1 MADETNNPD
10 EQVDNRPAKAETTVK
25 KRVVKKKVAKKKVT
39 AKKKVATK
47 KKVTAKKKTS
57 KPKAQSSAPATVAQ
71 NESIKGD
78 DDKMAAVETTATPVS
93 VATAG
98 AQAPEADVT
107 ESKTASSSS
116 KVPSSNVVVQQQLQ
130 EKTPEESSMSTETKS
145 SSGFWIKVLFWL
157 IIIILG
163 FMYIRSIAKK
173 PVTESTSESTAV
185 SQIEAVTADTH
196 EQTVEDEAIS
206 ADVPAAPLEDPSAAE
221 HDQVT
226 MSGDLADTETESDLK
241 QTQVEASVSETIA
254 PVPEASN
261 NLVSGSSVAPV
272 VQVVPAASEQVVDQQ
287 GEPGQKA
294 EMASSLTSESATAEQ
309 PAQDASTA
317 QQQQHIQSMHAESVT
332 KILKEFDEL
341 RDAAQ
346 AEMEAMQNRI
356 QAERELRE
364 AMMPPPPPIMWR
376 APAYAPYGPGR
387 PGSYPG
393 YYNYR

>member
-10 EQVDNRPAKAETTVK
+10 EQVDKQPAKAEATVK
-25 KRVVKKKVAKKKVT
+25 KRVVKKKVAKKKAT
-39 AKKKVATK
+39 AKKKVTTK
-47 KKVTAKKKTS
+47 KKAS
-57 KPKAQSSAPATVAQ
+57 KPKAQNSTPATVAQ

-78 DDKMAAVETTATPVS
+78 EEKERAAETKAATPTS

-98 AQAPEADVT
+98 AQAPQADVS

-130 EKTPEESSMSTETKS
+130 DKIREESSMSTETKS

-163 FMYIRSIAKK
+163 FMYIRSLAKK
-173 PVTESTSESTAV
+173 PVTESTTESTAV
-185 SQIEAVTADTH
+185 SQIETTTADTYK
-196 EQTVEDEAIS
+196 QTVEDEIAT
-206 ADVPAAPLEDPSAAE
+206 ADVPAAPLEDSSSTE
-221 HDQVT
+221 HDQAT
-226 MSGDLADTETESDLK
+226 MSDNLAETGTENNSRHTE
-241 QTQVEASVSETIA
+241 VEASTAETIE

-261 NLVSGSSVAPV
+261 NLVSGSSLAPA
-272 VQVVPAASEQVVDQQ
+272 VQAVPMAREQAVEQQ
-287 GEPGQKA
+287 EEPERKA
-294 EMASSLTSESATAEQ
+294 EMASSLTSESTAADR
-309 PAQDASTA
+309 PAQAAPIA

-332 KILKEFDEL
+332 KILKEFDDL

-356 QAERELRE
+356 QAERALRE
-364 AMMPPPPPIMWR
+364 AMTPPPPPLWR
-376 APAYAPYGPGR
+376 APAYAPYGYGPGY
-387 PGSYPG
+387 PGPYQG